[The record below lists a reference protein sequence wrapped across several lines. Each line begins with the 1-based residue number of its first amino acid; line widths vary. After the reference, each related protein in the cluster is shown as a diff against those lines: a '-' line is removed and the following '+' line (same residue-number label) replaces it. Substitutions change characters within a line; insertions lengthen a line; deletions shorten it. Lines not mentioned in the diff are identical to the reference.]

1 MKRDTFVVTFIA
13 TTSVCLLVSLLS
25 VMLCGCASI
34 LPGNDVLT
42 VRAQQLRENALTSMK
57 LYLSVEQ
64 KNRDLLWKVDHNF
77 KHFADNVR
85 TNSPK
90 WFASLDSSIKFYRR
104 EKSLTNQVALVTA
117 MDSLE
122 FAYQEVSTYLG
133 NSTSKISVDQ
143 LTKKTP

>member
-1 MKRDTFVVTFIA
+1 MKPAIYLMAAMAIA
-13 TTSVCLLVSLLS
+13 IAVLVS
-25 VMLCGCASI
+25 GCASI

-42 VRAQQLRENALTSMK
+42 VRAQQLRENALTSMQ

-64 KNRDLLWKVDHNF
+64 KNRDFLWNADRNF

-90 WFASLDSSIKFYRR
+90 WFKSFDGALKFYRV

-122 FAYQEVSTYLG
+122 FTYQEVSTYLG
-133 NSTSKISVDQ
+133 NSTSKITVSK
-143 LTKKTP
+143 TKATP